1 MFDRIIKEFNN
12 EYNRRAQLFPAILV
26 IMLPWLLVAAA
37 LINNLFN
44 LNLIISL
51 LSTFLLFSIVNIY
64 RFVDVVRNLWK
75 RLEYVLFDKEK
86 NFPTCLFLLR
96 EWEFTKEKIN
106 EILNKIEKDYHIKLT
121 EELKNKSVEQ
131 KKKRIS
137 EIVGSIRN
145 RDNMRNSSFLLDSN
159 IRYWFR
165 RNFMWWLII
174 SLFVN
179 IIWFLM
185 PILNKTPNYYFIV
198 LWFSLIVILVLLIF
212 RKKILIWLADQYAR
226 QFYIDYLKD

>member
-26 IMLPWLLVAAA
+26 IMLPWLLVAAV
-37 LINNLFN
+37 LIKNLIN
-44 LNLIISL
+44 LNLIVSL

-75 RLEYVLFDKEK
+75 RLEYKIFDKEK
-86 NFPTCLFLLR
+86 KFPTCLFLLK

-106 EILNKIEKDYHIKLT
+106 EIFTKIEKDYNIKLG
-121 EELKNKSVEQ
+121 EEIKNKNLDY

-137 EIVGSIRN
+137 EVVGNIRN
-145 RDNMRNSSFLLDSN
+145 KEFMRNSTFLLNCN
-159 IRYWFR
+159 IRYWFW

-174 SLFVN
+174 SLSIN

-185 PILNKTPNYYFIV
+185 PILNKTPTYYFII
-198 LWFSLIVILVLLIF
+198 LWISLIIILLLLII
-212 RKKILIWLADQYAR
+212 RKKILIWLANQYAR
-226 QFYIDYLKD
+226 QFYIDYLKN